1 MKTSGVAIGRYR
13 LAPTGSSCKTSL
25 VFGTIP
31 AELFGNPKAIIE
43 VVRSGIPGAW
53 LESVVNATDLL
64 ETFASILQRSP
75 ESLKAAYAGKQ
86 WDGFSTTF

>member
-1 MKTSGVAIGRYR
+1 M
-13 LAPTGSSCKTSL
+13 
-25 VFGTIP
+25 FGTIP

-43 VVRSGIPGAW
+43 AIRSGITGAW
-53 LESVVNATDLL
+53 LESVNATGLL